1 MIASNQKG
9 ATAVEFAIILPMI
22 LLPLL
27 FGIIEFS
34 VFHYNNALLTYASRA
49 AARKGL
55 VYAFVRD
62 DSGTPGDKTDD
73 KIYTHPPDSEI
84 EKEVLLWKD
93 RFITFGTNPSPFGN
107 IIIKRV
113 DQDDPSIEPAF
124 GNERRG
130 DYLVVTLEYSYDF
143 LFLFPILGTKTLK
156 AETVMRLE

>member
-9 ATAVEFAIILPMI
+9 ATAVEFAIILLTI

-34 VFHYNNALLTYASRA
+34 IFQYNNALLTYASRA
-49 AARKGL
+49 AARKGV

-62 DSGTPGDKTDD
+62 DLGTPEDKTDD
-73 KIYTHPPDSEI
+73 VIYTHPPDDEI
-84 EKEVLLWKD
+84 EKESLLWKD
-93 RFITFGTNPSPFGN
+93 LFITFGTNPSPFVVKPP
-107 IIIKRV
+107 KRL
-113 DQDDPSIEPAF
+113 DQDDLSIEVQYPY
-124 GNERRG
+124 EKRG